1 MAHFDVGILPYILDP
16 FTAAVMPVKLKEYL
30 ASGLPVVSTPLPDVL
45 RFAEEHPGLVT
56 FGEDASRF
64 VGALRAALADDDA
77 AAVER
82 RMAVARG
89 YDWTEQMG
97 RLGGWMEELLA
108 KDLGKRDPSPR

>member
-1 MAHFDVGILPYILDP
+1 
-16 FTAAVMPVKLKEYL
+16 MPVKLMEYL
-30 ASGLPVVSTPLPDVL
+30 ASGLPVVSTPLPDVV

-56 FGEDASRF
+56 FGEDATSF
-64 VGALRAALADDDA
+64 AGALRAALAGNDA
-77 AAVER
+77 GAVER

-108 KDLGKRDPSPR
+108 KDLEERDPSLRSG